1 MMIDTHCHLCKED
14 YENVEFIVNN
24 MGHNKMIAAGVNDTT
39 NQEVLELIKEYPTV
53 YGAIGIHPTEVGISS
68 QSSLEWIEDNLK

>member
-39 NQEVLELIKEYPTV
+39 NQEVLELIKEY
-53 YGAIGIHPTEVGISS
+53 S
-68 QSSLEWIEDNLK
+68 